1 MPRSHARRCRRSRD
15 KDRFQR
21 QRVGA
26 MHAQKKKK
34 KKETVMIGQK
44 KNKKT
49 QDLFPSPQIG
59 GWLACC
65 SALPPTQHQQLEPCC
80 SSLPPH
86 NTSSSARP
94 PRTGSPDTPLSKP
107 VQVRPKWAKQ
117 VQGAHARD
125 QVSLD

>member
-1 MPRSHARRCRRSRD
+1 
-15 KDRFQR
+15 
-21 QRVGA
+21 
-26 MHAQKKKK
+26 
-34 KKETVMIGQK
+34 MIGQK
-44 KNKKT
+44 HT
-49 QDLFPSPQIG
+49 HTHTHTHTEDLFPSPQMG

-65 SALPPTQHQQLEPCC
+65 SVLPPTQRQQLEPCC
-80 SSLPPH
+80 SSLPTKH
-86 NTSSSARP
+86 HSSARP